1 MTRLF
6 YSALLVLTCCATS
19 WAQPNEVLTLE
30 EAMLRGPAVASVLDM
45 PRKTPAE
52 QLSAVFTLLDLGEGD
67 VAALV
72 WEGMSVEDFGEGTQ
86 AELVEKF
93 GTARF
98 LKLARRGAGDRL
110 SGVRAFVEN
119 CLAAA
124 AKRGRDPKRLA
135 KLIGDLGDESEA
147 VRHMAR
153 ADLAV
158 TGDAGAVVCLEALAR
173 ADEPQ
178 LRTELLLTLA
188 RMRPGVEPLLV
199 ASVAEGRG
207 QFRRDVVELTG
218 YLHLQDA
225 VPWLAAIVAG
235 ADQDPRV
242 VSAAYAALEKM
253 GLSTPSQTDARAVVL
268 NAIGRLESRR
278 LPTLPDAQ
286 WWSFDVEKKRLAA
299 RTVTPTE
306 RHLLTLGRLTRLLG
320 ELPGATS
327 GDRRLALI
335 YAYQISRLLDQP
347 LPSNFQQSADAL
359 GAVELSEILREA
371 IDGHQLTAAIACARL
386 LGSRGD
392 AAALH
397 SRGDGRRSPLAAA
410 LVHGNRELRFAALEA
425 IMKLAP
431 KRSFAGASG
440 VPRALWSFATG
451 AGAPQV
457 VVASSVAGQA
467 NDWAGQLRGLG
478 YEALPVATGREAL
491 RVASELSR
499 LELILLD
506 SDVGRPLLRE
516 VVYQLRNSSQMA
528 HLPVAVL
535 SSSHGL
541 SRARHLAEHDGHL
554 LATPRPHDL
563 EAMKTVL
570 SRLGKL
576 GTERPTLERRSAQAV
591 AALGWL
597 AQLLETGHP
606 YDEMLRDAQLVSQTL
621 YTPELTKASIRLLAV
636 LGTAGSQQLLVDCAS
651 THSLPIAM
659 RQRAVDALEQS
670 VGRYGKL
677 LTAEETHRQYD
688 RYNASETADSE
699 TKKVL
704 GQVLDTLEK

>member
-19 WAQPNEVLTLE
+19 WAQPNEVLTLD
-30 EAMLRGPAVASVLDM
+30 EAALRGPAVASVLDM
-45 PRKTPAE
+45 PRKTPAG

-98 LKLARRGAGDRL
+98 LKLARRGASDRL

-135 KLIGDLGDESEA
+135 KLIGDLSDESEA

-268 NAIGRLESRR
+268 HAIGRLESRR
-278 LPTLPDAQ
+278 LPTVADAGWGAPS
-286 WWSFDVEKKRLAA
+286 WWSLDTGKNDAEKKRLVA
-299 RTVTPTE
+299 REVTPNE
-306 RHLLTLGRLTRLLG
+306 NHLLTLGRLTRLLG

-347 LPSNFQQSADAL
+347 LPANFQQTADAL
-359 GAVELSEILREA
+359 GADELSEVLQKAME
-371 IDGHQLTAAIACARL
+371 GHQLTAAIACAKL

-397 SRGDGRRSPLAAA
+397 SLGDGRKSPLAAA

-440 VPRALWSFATG
+440 VPKALWSFATG

-478 YEALPVATGREAL
+478 YEAMPVATGREAL
-491 RVASELSR
+491 RVASESSR

-506 SDVGRPLLRE
+506 SDIGRPLLRE

-528 HLPVAVL
+528 RLPVAVL

-541 SRARHLAEHDGHL
+541 SLARHLAEHDGHL

-570 SRLGKL
+570 SRLETL

-606 YDEMLRDAQLVSQTL
+606 YDEMLRDAGLVGQTL
-621 YTPELTKASIRLLAV
+621 YAPELTKASIRLLAV

-651 THSLPIAM
+651 TQSLPIAL
-659 RQRAVDALEQS
+659 RQRAADALEQS

-688 RYNASETADSE
+688 RY
-699 TKKVL
+699 KR
-704 GQVLDTLEK
+704 Q